1 MKKGSLKNTRIN
13 SEVTKALATVISL
26 EVKDP
31 RVHPMTSVT
40 SCEVTTDLRQC
51 FVHISVLSNKE
62 NDLKKTMEGLE
73 KAKPFLRKRLAE
85 IVNLRNTPEIKL
97 IADRDIAYG
106 MHMSELIEAVSAHDR
121 EVEAMRDE
129 YEAHEAAETAETER
143 EEERED

>member
-106 MHMSELIEAVSAHDR
+106 MHISELIEAVSAHDR

-129 YEAHEAAETAETER
+129 YEEQEASLEA
-143 EEERED
+143 EEETKD

>member
-129 YEAHEAAETAETER
+129 LEEHENAQETAKDEETE
-143 EEERED
+143 D

>member
-40 SCEVTTDLRQC
+40 NCEVTTDLRQC

-85 IVNLRNTPEIKL
+85 IVNLRNTPELTFVLDRSIERGIRMSKL
-97 IADRDIAYG
+97 IDEVSNAQ
-106 MHMSELIEAVSAHDR
+106 SE
-121 EVEAMRDE
+121 
-129 YEAHEAAETAETER
+129 
-143 EEERED
+143 

>member
-1 MKKGSLKNTRIN
+1 MKKGSVKNTRIN

-129 YEAHEAAETAETER
+129 LEEQEASKDEETE
-143 EEERED
+143 D

>member
-40 SCEVTTDLRQC
+40 ACEVTTDLRQC

-62 NDLKKTMEGLE
+62 EDLKKTMEGLE

-85 IVNLRNTPEIKL
+85 IVNLRNTPEIRL

-129 YEAHEAAETAETER
+129 YEEQEASLEA
-143 EEERED
+143 EEETKD